1 MARKKELME
10 LENPS
15 MEENNSLD
23 GTDTEAG
30 AFPGEGGGTPPETDG
45 DGMDLNELLG
55 SMDQEPA
62 ADPDRTD
69 GDLPELTE
77 EEIFGETPENPDGT
91 GTVHGASEES
101 DTPGEAQPESAAPP
115 EPNSAAAKTRRT
127 TRRKKE
133 EPSTE
138 TDGETQR
145 PEAEMPEG
153 MEAVPDNVP
162 DPLSA
167 AVDKNGLADETADGM
182 DGTIPQEETEPAGTG
197 PEDTPLPSAED
208 TAGTASPPAAS
219 SSHRTAARGRKEDAP
234 VLTLEVRGEVET
246 EESRDDAI
254 WHEIHNAYRTR
265 RILTGQLGG
274 IEQTDNGKTIT
285 IVDYKGFRIV
295 IPLKEMMINVG
306 RSPS

>member
-30 AFPGEGGGTPPETDG
+30 AFHGEGGGTPPETDG

-77 EEIFGETPENPDGT
+77 EEIFGETPENPDGA
-91 GTVHGASEES
+91 GTVHGAPGES

-133 EPSTE
+133 EP
-138 TDGETQR
+138 
-145 PEAEMPEG
+145 PA
-153 MEAVPDNVP
+153 
-162 DPLSA
+162 
-167 AVDKNGLADETADGM
+167 ETA
-182 DGTIPQEETEPAGTG
+182 
-197 PEDTPLPSAED
+197 
-208 TAGTASPPAAS
+208 
-219 SSHRTAARGRKEDAP
+219 
-234 VLTLEVRGEVET
+234 
-246 EESRDDAI
+246 
-254 WHEIHNAYRTR
+254 
-265 RILTGQLGG
+265 
-274 IEQTDNGKTIT
+274 
-285 IVDYKGFRIV
+285 
-295 IPLKEMMINVG
+295 
-306 RSPS
+306 